1 MSPLSEKAL
10 IVIAGVNLLFVLI
23 LAVVVGILYGE
34 VKRLRQRADPLLK
47 DLHQLLGDLS
57 PHLHQIVA
65 SAEGVVETT
74 EHRVKDL
81 SRRIEVT
88 LAVLQEAILPPL
100 IQSASWVVG
109 VRQAL
114 SSLVKPPSSSES
126 KEEQNGKSE

>member
-10 IVIAGVNLLFVLI
+10 ILIAGVNFLFVLV
-23 LAVVVGILYGE
+23 LAVVVGILYKE

-47 DLHQLLGDLS
+47 DLHQLVSDLS
-57 PHLHQIVA
+57 PHLHQIA
-65 SAEGVVETT
+65 TSAEEVVETA

-88 LAVLQEAILPPL
+88 LTMLQETVLPPL
-100 IQSASWVVG
+100 IQSASWVAG

-114 SSLVKPPSSSES
+114 SSLVKPSSSSEP
-126 KEEQNGKSE
+126 KEEQDGKSE

>member
-10 IVIAGVNLLFVLI
+10 IVIAGVNLLFVLV
-23 LAVVVGILYGE
+23 LAVVVAILYRE

-47 DLHQLLGDLS
+47 DLHQLVSDLS
-57 PHLHQIVA
+57 PHLHQIAA

-88 LAVLQEAILPPL
+88 LEVLQEAILPPL
-100 IQSASWVVG
+100 VQSASWVAG
-109 VRQAL
+109 VLQAL
-114 SSLVKPPSSSES
+114 SSLVKPSSSSEP
-126 KEEQNGKSE
+126 KEE